1 MNMGS
6 LFQTIKLLNPAITNT
21 KTDKLQKSASAKSF
35 AGATESKNL
44 TFRSVLSKFMN
55 EKNKTSSNASSAD
68 NTLLHFLNALLFVLS
83 NTSGTDSSGEN
94 HAVESALESWLSG
107 QFNPSRTKSTDI
119 QAVFQGNAT
128 TTNPNTGHLPLS
140 DIAEG
145 LKTGKTFTV
154 YLGSVTLEL
163 QLLSTGKDEADRE
176 ELSQN
181 LSKLFKLLNQFVSA
195 NTSENASSLTQK
207 KIDGQNFVQLLL
219 PDGSKLRITIKEGEL
234 DKLPDSSSQLS
245 PIDESLSRIAE
256 EKSRKLLPGNP
267 SKSFNVPDAMLRK
280 LQKDFTGRNSEISN
294 DLIAELK
301 EGISRFTGEH
311 FEFAGERVNG
321 VKSQIFVKL
330 LDNENN
336 ENDVGNM
343 QIHRAV
349 TENQEYKSMN
359 QTQPDSAREEFKVL
373 QKQYIEKDH
382 LSEQADNHIKAGLSS
397 SPTARTV
404 SGQAEEIQNHSRR
417 ILQEK
422 DLSNNLAKK
431 TAQKESGNTHQNF
444 SSNPRES
451 QLSELIDRFAKLKLQ
466 SIRITP
472 KMSFKPL
479 ISEAGVVDQS
489 RIEVQQ
495 SSAKVYRDLPSRSPS
510 NPKGLE
516 PNKEPESHQTGERTV
531 ASSEVKTSGSDK
543 ENAVDIAAP
552 NRHSQNPTT
561 INTRVDQVEITSL
574 NQRIQEIMKNALNS
588 RENVISI
595 RFQLVPKE
603 LGQIELEIVREAEK
617 SYRVIFTLHRDEAKE
632 IIEKSLPVLRERLKE
647 EGVEHVKFEFTHS
660 RDWADDSENEE
671 NPNSNHHNQRE
682 GYRRSN
688 SSFKAFLK
696 EVSDSAQLGG

>member
-6 LFQTIKLLNPAITNT
+6 LFQTIKLLSPAITNT
-21 KTDKLQKSASAKSF
+21 KADKLQDSTTAKFF
-35 AGATESKNL
+35 AGAAESKNL
-44 TFRSVLSKFMN
+44 TFQSVLSKFMN
-55 EKNKTSSNASSAD
+55 EKNKTSSNVSSAD
-68 NTLLHFLNALLFVLS
+68 NTLLNFLNALLFVLS

-94 HAVESALESWLSG
+94 HAEKSALESWLSG
-107 QFNPSRTKSTDI
+107 QFKLSQTKSTTV
-119 QAVFQGNAT
+119 QAVFQSNT
-128 TTNPNTGHLPLS
+128 TTNPNTGYVPLS

-145 LKTGKTFTV
+145 LKTGKTVTV
-154 YLGSVTLEL
+154 YLGPFTLEL
-163 QLLSTGKDEADRE
+163 QLLSTGKNGVDRE

-181 LSKLFKLLNQFVSA
+181 LSKLFKLLDQFVSA
-195 NTSENASSLTQK
+195 NTSENASSPTQK
-207 KIDGQNFVQLLL
+207 EIDDQSLVHRL

-234 DKLPDSSSQLS
+234 DELPDFSSQLS
-245 PIDESLSRIAE
+245 LINESLSRIAE
-256 EKSRKLLPGNP
+256 EKNRKLLPGNP
-267 SKSFNVPDAMLRK
+267 SKSFYVPDAASRK
-280 LQKDFTGRNSEISN
+280 LKEDFTGRNSEISN
-294 DLIAELK
+294 DLITELK

-311 FEFAGERVNG
+311 FEFAGERING

-336 ENDVGNM
+336 ENDVGNV
-343 QIHRAV
+343 QIHRAAIE
-349 TENQEYKSMN
+349 TQEYKSMN
-359 QTQPDSAREEFKVL
+359 QTQPDSSREEFKVS
-373 QKQYIEKDH
+373 QKQYIEKEH
-382 LSEQADNHIKAGLSS
+382 LSEQTDNYIKAGLSS
-397 SPTARTV
+397 SSTARTV
-404 SGQAEEIQNHSRR
+404 SGQAEEIQNHSSNISFQR
-417 ILQEK
+417 K
-422 DLSNNLAKK
+422 NLSNNLLEK
-431 TAQKESGNTHQNF
+431 TAQTESGSTHQNF
-444 SSNPRES
+444 SSNPREN
-451 QLSELIDRFAKLKLQ
+451 QLSELMDRFAKLKLQ

-472 KMSFKPL
+472 KMSFQPL

-516 PNKEPESHQTGERTV
+516 LNKEPQSHQTGERTI
-531 ASSEVKTSGSDK
+531 ASSEVKASGSDK
-543 ENAVDIAAP
+543 ENVVDIAAP
-552 NRHSQNPTT
+552 NRHSQTLTT
-561 INTRVDQVEITSL
+561 INTRVDQIEITSL

-603 LGQIELEIVREAEK
+603 LGQIELEIVREAEQ

-660 RDWADDSENEE
+660 REWADDSENEE
-671 NPNSNHHNQRE
+671 NPNSDHHNQRG

-696 EVSDSAQLGG
+696 EVSDNAQLGG

>member
-21 KTDKLQKSASAKSF
+21 KTDKLQEFASGKS
-35 AGATESKNL
+35 
-44 TFRSVLSKFMN
+44 FRSVLSKFMS
-55 EKNKTSSNASSAD
+55 EKNKASSNVSSAD

-94 HAVESALESWLSG
+94 HAEKSALESWLSG
-107 QFNPSRTKSTDI
+107 QFNPSQTKSTDI

-128 TTNPNTGHLPLS
+128 ITNPNTVHLPLS

-195 NTSENASSLTQK
+195 NTSENDSSLTQK
-207 KIDGQNFVQLLL
+207 KIDGQSLVQLL
-219 PDGSKLRITIKEGEL
+219 PDGNKLRITIKEGEI

-311 FEFAGERVNG
+311 FEFVGERVNG

-330 LDNENN
+330 RDNENN

-404 SGQAEEIQNHSRR
+404 SGQAEEIQKHSSR

-422 DLSNNLAKK
+422 DLSNNLPEK
-431 TAQKESGNTHQNF
+431 TAKTESGNTHQNF
-444 SSNPRES
+444 SSNLREN

-479 ISEAGVVDQS
+479 ISE
-489 RIEVQQ
+489 
-495 SSAKVYRDLPSRSPS
+495 
-510 NPKGLE
+510 
-516 PNKEPESHQTGERTV
+516 
-531 ASSEVKTSGSDK
+531 
-543 ENAVDIAAP
+543 
-552 NRHSQNPTT
+552 
-561 INTRVDQVEITSL
+561 
-574 NQRIQEIMKNALNS
+574 
-588 RENVISI
+588 
-595 RFQLVPKE
+595 
-603 LGQIELEIVREAEK
+603 
-617 SYRVIFTLHRDEAKE
+617 
-632 IIEKSLPVLRERLKE
+632 
-647 EGVEHVKFEFTHS
+647 
-660 RDWADDSENEE
+660 
-671 NPNSNHHNQRE
+671 
-682 GYRRSN
+682 
-688 SSFKAFLK
+688 
-696 EVSDSAQLGG
+696 